1 MTIAERLIQK
11 GFDEGFDEGFKEG
24 FKKGALEVARE
35 AACRLRDMA
44 GRRNGF
50 RRQPDFPVKN

>member
-24 FKKGALEVARE
+24 FKKGALEVRGKQPAG
-35 AACRLRDMA
+35 CGIWA